1 MNSDETA
8 TVKEALDYLAF
19 ALAEHRH
26 SWTIKERQLY
36 EKAIRILE
44 EHGG

>member
-1 MNSDETA
+1 MNKEEIE
-8 TVKEALDYLAF
+8 TVKEALDSLAF
-19 ALAEHRH
+19 ALANNHH
-26 SWTIKERQLY
+26 NWKIKERQLY

>member
-1 MNSDETA
+1 MNPDEIN
-8 TVKEALDYLAF
+8 TVKEALDALAF
-19 ALAEHRH
+19 SHKV
-26 SWTIKERQLY
+26 WTTKDRQLY